1 MKNNNKKVIA
11 QIAKE
16 EYYADRR
23 RHMILTAAIAFAVMT
38 LFCVFSFAAGKI
50 DTDMLREARTRGVVT
65 NTTLERAT
73 QEQYEKIRKL
83 PYIRDVGKCVRF
95 GSTLEARCAVA
106 DEVAWEKIKKPAFTD
121 IHGKYPQEEMEVM
134 LPMRTLKASGIS
146 DPQVGMKL
154 SGSVSFFDKSLGTK
168 EYDFILSGYYT
179 EYIATLQY
187 GPPDAF
193 FSQAF
198 VDSIF
203 GDQELDATLY
213 LRQDD
218 RIAGRVVENR
228 LYADIEMRDTSQQF
242 LGEIT
247 ASGQAMFTLAGGFDT
262 ILILAVVIL
271 ISVGLL
277 IYNVLHISFERNIRQ
292 YGLLKTLGTTRKQL
306 RGIVFWQVRRT
317 VFFGSLA
324 GAALG
329 VLVALLVIPILLS
342 RMYLYRIGSAAGMI
356 TFRPVLL
363 IASVLFSGVVTFLSS
378 ALAIRRTVKLT
389 PIEAVSYMEKA
400 DIRYQGR
407 TTGKNGKQKFQ
418 LSQMAWRNI
427 IRFKKRFFI
436 SAFCLS
442 LGFIASLAIVMISK
456 GTDTRNEIEHKY
468 WDIYVSTMVSA
479 FECVGVFENHAED
492 TLFPDELL
500 HKIESLPGIEES
512 DIARGGFV
520 EVRVDEK
527 ALDLRREDM
536 WLDIYLYSYP
546 STVQILSDE
555 YFARLKTF
563 AQEQGLYLDVDAVME
578 GEGVILLHDHAL
590 SPTQI
595 EMSKDTVGMTL
606 GIYDI
611 VSKQKTK
618 DMRFCG
624 YLDLQQEGLPE
635 ILYTNKSDSDV
646 YLLASE
652 KGFRNIKAREQNF
665 HIFLNAQPGGR
676 VALSR
681 EVEKLVEEYNRK
693 FIPPEGYEDFQ
704 KFGYWDPLMLDVL
717 LKIDTLQEMKDYI
730 VSNRL
735 VLGALCAVLLL
746 MGIVNY
752 MDVTITGLMVRKK
765 EFAVME
771 SIGLT
776 RRQLKK
782 MLILEGI
789 FYSLII
795 SILTGVLGGGVFFLI
810 GRLMRQKMEYFVIQY
825 PIVEFAGCVIT
836 LFLSCIAIVL
846 FLYWKYGE
854 ESISLRLRI
863 YAD

>member
-1 MKNNNKKVIA
+1 MKNNNKKVIT
-11 QIAKE
+11 QIAKK
-16 EYYADRR
+16 EYYADRK
-23 RHMILTAAIAFAVMT
+23 RHMILTGAVAFAVMT

-50 DTDMLREARTRGVVT
+50 DTDILREARTRGVVT

-73 QEQYEKIRKL
+73 EEQYEQIRKL
-83 PYIRDVGKCVRF
+83 PYIKDVGRCVRF
-95 GSTLEARCAVA
+95 GSTLEARCAVV
-106 DEVAWEKIKKPAFTD
+106 DDVAWEKIKKPAFTD
-121 IHGKYPQEEMEVM
+121 IHGKYPQEKMEVM
-134 LPMRTLKASGIS
+134 LPMRTLEAAGITE
-146 DPQVGMKL
+146 PKVGMEL
-154 SGSVSFFDKSLGTK
+154 SGSISFFDKSMGTK

-203 GDQELDATLY
+203 GDKELDATLY
-213 LRQDD
+213 IRQDD
-218 RIAGRVVENR
+218 RIEGRVAENR
-228 LYADIEMRDTSQQF
+228 LYADIEMRDASQQF

-247 ASGQAMFTLAGGFDT
+247 ASGQAMYVLAGGFGT
-262 ILILAVVIL
+262 ILILALVIL
-271 ISVGLL
+271 VSVGLL
-277 IYNVLHISFERNIRQ
+277 IYNVLHISFEQNIRQ

-306 RGIVFWQVRRT
+306 RGIVFWQMRRT
-317 VFFGSLA
+317 VLCGSLA
-324 GAALG
+324 GAVVGAL
-329 VLVALLVIPILLS
+329 LALLVVPILLS
-342 RMYLYRIGSAAGMI
+342 RMYLYRFGSAAGMI
-356 TFRPVLL
+356 TFRPILL
-363 IASVLFSGVVTFLSS
+363 AVSILFGVIVTFFSS
-378 ALAIRRTVKLT
+378 ALAVRRTVKLT
-389 PIEAVSYMEKA
+389 PIEAVNYMEKA
-400 DIRYQGR
+400 DSGNYRGR
-407 TTGKNGKQKFQ
+407 RAGKKGKQKFQ
-418 LSQMAWRNI
+418 LPQMAWRNI
-427 IRFKKRFFI
+427 MRFKKRFFI

-456 GTDTRNEIEHKY
+456 GTDTRNEIEYKH
-468 WDIYVSTMVSA
+468 WDIGVSTTVSA
-479 FECVGVFENHAED
+479 FECEGVFGNLSED

-500 HKIESLPGIEES
+500 HKIASLPGIEES

-555 YFARLKTF
+555 YLAELKAF

-590 SPTQI
+590 SPAQI

-635 ILYTNKSDSDV
+635 IFYTMKSDHDV

-665 HIFLNAQPGGR
+665 HILLNVQPGSR

-681 EVEKLVEEYNRK
+681 EVEKLVEEHNQK
-693 FIPPEGYEDFQ
+693 FKPEDYEGYEEYE
-704 KFGYWDPLMLDVL
+704 YWDPLMLDVS
-717 LKIDTLQEMKDYI
+717 LKIDTLQEMRDFI

-735 VLGALCAVLLL
+735 VLGALCAILLL

-752 MDVTITGLMVRKK
+752 MDVTITGLTVRKK

-776 RRQLKK
+776 RKQLRK
-782 MLILEGI
+782 MLILEGV

-795 SILTGVLGGGVFFLI
+795 TVLTGVLGGGIFFLI
-810 GRLMRQKMEYFVIQY
+810 GKAMQQRMEYFVVQY
-825 PIVEFAGCVIT
+825 PVMEFAACVAA

-846 FLYWKYGE
+846 VLYRKYGE

>member
-11 QIAKE
+11 QIARE
-16 EYYADRR
+16 EYRADRK
-23 RHMILTAAIAFAVMT
+23 RHMILAGAVAFAVMT

-50 DTDMLREARTRGVVT
+50 DTDILREARTRGVVT

-73 QEQYEKIRKL
+73 QEQYEKIREL
-83 PYIRDVGKCVRF
+83 PYIKDVGKCVRF
-95 GSTLEARCAVA
+95 GSTLEARCAVV
-106 DEVAWEKIKKPAFTD
+106 DEVAWKKIKKPAFTD
-121 IHGKYPQEEMEVM
+121 IHGEYPQEEMEVM
-134 LPMRTLKASGIS
+134 LPMRTLEAAGIT

-154 SGSVSFFDKSLGTK
+154 SGSVSFFDKDLGTK

-179 EYIATLQY
+179 EYIAILIY

-198 VDSIF
+198 VDSVF
-203 GDQELDATLY
+203 GDKELDVTLY
-213 LRQDD
+213 IRQDD
-218 RIAGRVVENR
+218 RIDGKVESR
-228 LYADIEMRDTSQQF
+228 LYGDIEMRDASQQF

-247 ASGQAMFTLAGGFDT
+247 AGGRAMFALAGGFDT

-292 YGLLKTLGTTRKQL
+292 YGLLKTLGTTKKQL

-324 GAALG
+324 GASLG

-378 ALAIRRTVKLT
+378 LLAVRRTVKLT
-389 PIEAVSYMEKA
+389 PIEAANYMEKA
-400 DIRYQGR
+400 DNGNYRGR
-407 TTGKNGKQKFQ
+407 RAGKNGNQKFQ

-427 IRFKKRFFI
+427 MRFKKRFFI
-436 SAFCLS
+436 SAFCLG
-442 LGFIASLAIVMISK
+442 LGFIASLGIVMISR
-456 GTDTRNEIEHKY
+456 GTDTRNEIEHTY
-468 WDIYVSTMVSA
+468 WDINVSTLASA
-479 FECVGVFENHAED
+479 FDCEGVFENLSEA

-635 ILYTNKSDSDV
+635 ILHTNKSDNDV
-646 YLLASE
+646 FLLVSE

-665 HIFLNAQPGGR
+665 HILLNAQPGCR

-681 EVEKLVEEYNRK
+681 EVEKLVEEYNQK
-693 FIPPEGYEDFQ
+693 FKPEDYEGYEEYE
-704 KFGYWDPLMLDVL
+704 YWDPLMLDVL
-717 LKIDTLQEMKDYI
+717 LKIDTLQKMKDYI
-730 VSNRL
+730 VANRL

-776 RRQLKK
+776 RRQLKR
-782 MLILEGI
+782 MLMLEGML
-789 FYSLII
+789 YSLII

-810 GRLMRQKMEYFVIQY
+810 GKVMKQKMAYFVVQY
-825 PIVEFAGCVIT
+825 PVVEFAGCVAI

-846 FLYWKYGE
+846 ILYRKYGE